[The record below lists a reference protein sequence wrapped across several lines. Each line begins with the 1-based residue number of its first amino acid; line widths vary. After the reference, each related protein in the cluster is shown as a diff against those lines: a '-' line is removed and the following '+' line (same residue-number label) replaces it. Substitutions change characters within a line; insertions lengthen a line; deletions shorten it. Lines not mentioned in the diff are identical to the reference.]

1 MASAEFTKYVDP
13 RKGYPMAHQ
22 PDGSCCCSTKA
33 DRRYRWFRWIGPI
46 GALIKLA
53 WDALG

>member
-1 MASAEFTKYVDP
+1 
-13 RKGYPMAHQ
+13 MAHQ